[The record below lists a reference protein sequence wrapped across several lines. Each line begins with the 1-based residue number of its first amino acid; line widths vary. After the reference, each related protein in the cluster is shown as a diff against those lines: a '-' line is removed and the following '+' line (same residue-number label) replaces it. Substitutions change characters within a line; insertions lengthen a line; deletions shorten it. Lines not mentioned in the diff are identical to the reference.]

1 MLHGLIER
9 LRQKKRTAA
18 YPGKPPVLPERFRGL
33 PLIAEAACQTG
44 SCGKACASACPTGAI
59 QTHDNGLS
67 LDLGL
72 CIFCAA
78 CASACPHAAIS
89 FSREYRLAGTSRE
102 HLVIRAGRCGQAE
115 DNPGDIPLLVPLDRK
130 LRSMFSRSLKLREI
144 SAAGCNACEAD
155 CNALGNILFDVQ
167 RFGIDFVA
175 SPRHADALLI
185 TGPLP
190 KNMRLAVQKCH
201 AAAPNP
207 KIIIA
212 AGTCAIS
219 GGLFRNL
226 SGQGKGVP
234 ELFKP
239 DLYIPGCPPHPFTIL
254 DGLLRL
260 LGRI

>member
-9 LRQKKRTAA
+9 LRQKKRTSA
-18 YPGKPPVLPERFRGL
+18 YPEQPPLLPERFRGL
-33 PLIAEAACQTG
+33 PLIAEAACLTG
-44 SCGKACASACPTGAI
+44 NCGRNCASACPTGAI
-59 QTHDNGLS
+59 QTHDSGLS

-72 CIFCAA
+72 CVFCAS

-89 FSREYRLAGTSRE
+89 FSKEYRLAGTSRE
-102 HLVIRAGRCGQAE
+102 ALVIRTGRQPGPAE
-115 DNPGDIPLLVPLDRK
+115 NTGNIPLLTPLERK
-130 LRSMFSRSLKLREI
+130 LRSMFKRSLKLREI

-155 CNALGNILFDVQ
+155 CNVLGNILFDAQ

-201 AAAPNP
+201 AATPDP

-219 GGLFRNL
+219 GGLFRGL

-234 ELFKP
+234 ELLTP